1 MGKVTYGQSGYVGSS
16 MSESACEAYKND
28 EKPKS
33 KWTKTA
39 MLAAISAWC
48 KDNRRV
54 MLPEIAKMR
63 KFEIFSRFFCWTSW
77 HHTGKYAAE
86 TDFYGIDDDECS
98 RSSRAMTG
106 VRELAPRG
114 GSAQGRDG
122 WATPPLYRI

>member
-54 MLPEIAKMR
+54 MLPEVAKMLSAGPHGITPASTPLR
-63 KFEIFSRFFCWTSW
+63 QTCGHRQGMQGGMVGRMERCSRFCF
-77 HHTGKYAAE
+77 
-86 TDFYGIDDDECS
+86 
-98 RSSRAMTG
+98 
-106 VRELAPRG
+106 
-114 GSAQGRDG
+114 
-122 WATPPLYRI
+122 